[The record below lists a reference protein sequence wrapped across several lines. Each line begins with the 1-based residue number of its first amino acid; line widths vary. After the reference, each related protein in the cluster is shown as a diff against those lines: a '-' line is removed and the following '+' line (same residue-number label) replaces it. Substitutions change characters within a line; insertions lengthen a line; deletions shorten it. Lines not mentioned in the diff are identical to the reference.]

1 MGYVNGH
8 PMLMELVG
16 VAGSGKSTLRKMLKE
31 MNPQIDVV
39 SPPPKFYYLM
49 PILKILFRWFPLYLQ
64 QYSKTR
70 WFSMQ
75 EIKIIGYLD
84 CWLPYLRRCAVEKDM
99 LVVLDPGSIYWLTA
113 LKSFGPELTRDPKFQ
128 TWWETMR
135 KKWLSAID
143 IFVWLDAPTEL
154 LIERVQEREEW
165 HESKLMTH
173 DETAAS
179 FDLYRK
185 GYSEL
190 IDLLSKKQKNHVLIF
205 QTDQTPTDVI
215 FNQVKELLD
224 EGQLDNKG

>member
-31 MNPQIDVV
+31 LNPQIDVV
-39 SPPPKFYYLM
+39 APPPKYYYLM
-49 PILKILFRWFPLYLQ
+49 PILKIIVRWFPLYLRH
-64 QYSKTR
+64 YSKTR
-70 WFSMQ
+70 WFTMQ

-99 LVVLDPGSIYWLTA
+99 MVVLDPGSIYWLTA
-113 LKSFGPELTRDPKFQ
+113 LKTFGPELTRDAKFQ
-128 TWWETMR
+128 AWWETMR

-154 LIERVQEREEW
+154 LIQRVQGREEW

-173 DETAAS
+173 DETAQS

-185 GYSEL
+185 GYREL
-190 IDLLSKKQKNHVLIF
+190 IDLLSKRRKNHVLIF
-205 QTDQTPTDVI
+205 QTDQTPTEEI